1 MDTLA
6 PSRLLRIGLVI
17 DALGSAPLG
26 LLHVA
31 AAGTLAAATGLSES
45 LLFGVGAFTLAYVAL
60 LAWLTTRSRLYVP
73 AVRFIV
79 FGNVAWALAAVAVG
93 VLSGPGVTAYGW
105 ALVAVHAIGVLLF
118 SAVQYRGMQQSIV
131 NRGGTRAL
139 ATA

>member
-6 PSRLLRIGLVI
+6 PSRLLRLGLVI

-31 AAGTLAAATGLSES
+31 GAAALAEATGLSEP
-45 LLFGVGAFTLAYVAL
+45 LLFGVGAFTLAYAAL
-60 LAWLTTRSRLYVP
+60 LVWLMTQPKLFVP

-79 FGNVAWALAAVAVG
+79 YGNAAWAPAAVAVG
-93 VLSGPGVTAYGW
+93 LLGGPGVTAYGW
-105 ALVAVHAIGVLLF
+105 ALVAVHAVGVLAF
-118 SAVQYRGMQQSIV
+118 SAVQYRGMQQSLV
-131 NRGGTRAL
+131 SRGTSRAL